1 MNTRSEP
8 LCKRAHERVRVTWPV
23 KLGALRGWTRDVSD
37 EGVFLE
43 LEEDVGAE
51 ADVRFDIDMSTPLG
65 PMHMHCSGRVVR
77 KEPRCGCTG
86 IAVRMTDSRIEVT
99 SWRN

>member
-8 LCKRAHERVRVTWPV
+8 FCKRAHERVRVTWPV
-23 KLGALRGWTRDVSD
+23 RLGALRGWTRDVSD

-65 PMHMHCSGRVVR
+65 PMHMHCRGRVVR
-77 KEPRCGCTG
+77 REAKQGMSG
-86 IAVRMTDSRIEVT
+86 IAVRLTDSALEAGH
-99 SWRN
+99 